1 MRIINFIKN
10 HFLLKIQLQGE
21 RKKKKERA
29 NRGVGSSIQHLFDV
43 TL

>member
-21 RKKKKERA
+21 RKKKKKEPIA
-29 NRGVGSSIQHLFDV
+29 A
-43 TL
+43 